1 MKVIR
6 VVAAVICDS
15 MEHKTKIFAT
25 AGATE
30 NSKAA
35 GNSPAEK

>member
-15 MEHKTKIFAT
+15 MEHKTKILLQPEV
-25 AGATE
+25 TE

-35 GNSPAEK
+35 GNSQAEK